1 MSPSLLIRGSDRR
14 EPLPLPVPLRD
25 GRPRRAAS
33 LWLSAALLA
42 IAAVAGVPKA
52 GAQEATAAAA
62 AAPAAATPRTAD
74 ASGTTR
80 TAPAAPATDYRIGRG
95 DELDLRFFYTPELN
109 TRATVRSDGRISVP
123 LIGELVVEG
132 HTVAELGALVQRL
145 LEPQVRRAQVA
156 INVLGSSTMRVF
168 VGGEVGKP
176 GMQPLAGPM
185 TALQA
190 VMVAEG
196 LKDTAQPSMAMVL
209 RRSAQGGHRVLPLDL
224 HAAMGGKD
232 PDADIALQPFDVVV
246 VPRSGIADVGR
257 WVDLYIRRTLPI
269 SFGFNYTID
278 RTGSATR

>member
-1 MSPSLLIRGSDRR
+1 LLV
-14 EPLPLPVPLRD
+14 L
-25 GRPRRAAS
+25 
-33 LWLSAALLA
+33 AALA
-42 IAAVAGVPKA
+42 CTPKVQ
-52 GAQEATAAAA
+52 AQEATATAV
-62 AAPAAATPRTAD
+62 AAPTAPTPRTAG
-74 ASGTTR
+74 ASGAASP
-80 TAPAAPATDYRIGRG
+80 APAAPATEYRIGRG

-132 HTVAELGALVQRL
+132 NTVAELGALVQRL

-176 GMQPLAGPM
+176 GMQPLSGPM

-196 LKDTAQPSMAMVL
+196 MKDTAQPSMAMVL
-209 RRSAQGGHRVLPLDL
+209 RRLAQGGHRVLPLDL
-224 HAAMGGKD
+224 HGAMSGKD
-232 PDADIALQPFDVVV
+232 PAADVTLEPFDIVI